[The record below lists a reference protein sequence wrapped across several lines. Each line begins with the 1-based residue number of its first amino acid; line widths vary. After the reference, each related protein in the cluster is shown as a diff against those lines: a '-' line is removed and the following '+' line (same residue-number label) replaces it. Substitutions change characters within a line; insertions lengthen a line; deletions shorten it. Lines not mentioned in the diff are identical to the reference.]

1 MDDASR
7 LSFLAKPTVATVKG
21 AITEASVATWQNES
35 QTLVNPPTG
44 NGATFNVTKLPATQL
59 NPNAPVYT
67 ATPTIHKSAGLH
79 VSVEVKGEVKRRACI
94 IGGARVLSE
103 ARA

>member
-1 MDDASR
+1 MVIISGCSQETSPSSVDDASR

-44 NGATFNVTKLPATQL
+44 NGATFNVTKPPATQL
-59 NPNAPVYT
+59 NPNAPVYRAAACDVT
-67 ATPTIHKSAGLH
+67 GGVASLNFDATELQIF
-79 VSVEVKGEVKRRACI
+79 
-94 IGGARVLSE
+94 
-103 ARA
+103 

>member
-44 NGATFNVTKLPATQL
+44 NGATFNVTKPPATQL

-67 ATPTIHKSAGLH
+67 ATPTINPSGPTVQPPCSFMLTLT
-79 VSVEVKGEVKRRACI
+79 RRFCCDLLT
-94 IGGARVLSE
+94 GTCT
-103 ARA
+103 